1 MAKRSPADV
10 VASRGRLTLAGV
22 PQGYDA
28 LVIADLARQL
38 HAKGNQASPEL
49 LVICR
54 DGPRMQA
61 LEAALTFFAP
71 GIEILPVPAW
81 DCQPYDRAS
90 PNGALMARR

>member
-22 PQGYDA
+22 PHGFDA

-38 HAKGNQASPEL
+38 HAKGDQASPEL
-49 LVICR
+49 LVVCR

-61 LEAALTFFAP
+61 LETAL
-71 GIEILPVPAW
+71 G
-81 DCQPYDRAS
+81 
-90 PNGALMARR
+90 